1 MTPGETGGNTI
12 FYFIQPRRGAT
23 KKILSQRNQ
32 VAKNLI
38 PKPKNPPRRTSQR
51 VFSARIC
58 VKKSRAP
65 RHTGEITI
73 QQRYFTYF
81 VSLPKCSGT
90 GACGALKT
98 NLRHITPG
106 FTGGHRCIDPVMLRD
121 RFLRIWHLLDLPKL
135 FLVLWVKYN
144 WAK

>member
-32 VAKNLI
+32 VAKNLF
-38 PKPKNPPRRTSQR
+38 PKPKNPPRRTSLR

-81 VSLPKCSGT
+81 VSLRDRRLRGS
-90 GACGALKT
+90 KT
-98 NLRHITPG
+98 ILHPITPG
-106 FTGGHRCIDPVMLRD
+106 FTGGHRSIDPVMPRD

-135 FLVLWVKYN
+135 FF
-144 WAK
+144 